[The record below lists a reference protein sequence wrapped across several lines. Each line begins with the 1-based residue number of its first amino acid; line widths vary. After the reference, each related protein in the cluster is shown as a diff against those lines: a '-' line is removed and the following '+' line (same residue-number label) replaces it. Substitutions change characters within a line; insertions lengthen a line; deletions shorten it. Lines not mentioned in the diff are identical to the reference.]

1 MIFKKVDNNLKII
14 KEKADS
20 DWYLDY
26 RKIKPNIFKK
36 DSISMTELFDHWI
49 DICSFYVKT
58 KKLQS
63 ENLIKIDNE
72 IKNIFDIFLVKYKAQ
87 QEYFKKVINNQIKTK
102 EISLDY
108 FKKDF
113 IPFKFQKK
121 FAKNIISKKYT
132 GNFSSPGSGK
142 TIISMMSAI
151 NLFYSNEIDNLL
163 VIGPKSSSIAWY
175 HEGKNV
181 SEKIESVDFNDIDQA
196 ELNFSN
202 KNVEWKKYYFDKN
215 KLNIIFINFHK
226 FDKKDLVQK
235 LNFILED
242 KKIFLIVD
250 EAHNIKNI
258 HSNRFKNILLLSKQN
273 YVKYKLLLTGTP
285 LPRATHELIYAPKF
299 LFNDFLTNPLSSEDF
314 NLGIPK
320 ASPKDFKIETKKA
333 LRSIFNRYDK
343 DKLVKEGHL
352 EPKEIILEEIET
364 NEVYKKLIDL
374 LKNKDFLFLSL
385 KSFDSSKIAKAFLIR
400 MMQASSY
407 PPLLKQ
413 TLRDSLD
420 EYKKFIF
427 SDLKDYEVEKPKNEK
442 DIEEEVNDSEIRN
455 LIDKFCN
462 NKLKN
467 YRWIKALEIIK
478 KYDNERILV
487 WDIFI
492 KSINDFTF
500 FLKQKTKREIFK
512 INGQTKKFK
521 RIEILSNFKNS
532 KNGILIASPATIAE
546 SISLHEHVDRAIYLF
561 RNYVGAHYFQSI
573 DRIHR
578 IVKKGEKSN
587 KKYIHILI
595 SNYKIKDN
603 NIDEMINENLE
614 NKNQNQKELFKLIES

>member
-1 MIFKKVDNNLKII
+1 MILKKTDINLKVI
-14 KEKADS
+14 KEKTDEE
-20 DWYLDY
+20 WYFIY
-26 RKIKPNIFKK
+26 RNEIPNIFEKK
-36 DSISMTELFDHWI
+36 LISIKELSNYWI
-49 DICSFYVKT
+49 DICSFYIKT
-58 KKLQS
+58 KKLQNQ
-63 ENLIKIDNE
+63 NLIKIDNA
-72 IKNIFDIFLVKYKAQ
+72 IKNIFDIFLIKYKAQ
-87 QEYFKKVINNQIKTK
+87 EEYFKNVINNQTKTK
-102 EISLDY
+102 KINLEC
-108 FKKDF
+108 FKKNF
-113 IPFKFQKK
+113 IPFDFQRK
-121 FAKNIISKKYT
+121 FAENIISKKYT

-142 TIISMMSAI
+142 TIISMVSAI

-175 HEGKNV
+175 YEGKNV
-181 SEKIESVDFNDIDQA
+181 SEKIESVDFNEVDQA

-202 KNVEWKKYYFDKN
+202 KNIEWNRKYYFDKN
-215 KLNIIFINFHK
+215 RLNIIFINFHK
-226 FDKKDLVQK
+226 FDKKDLVEK
-235 LNFILED
+235 LNFILKD

-258 HSNRFKNILLLSKQN
+258 DSNRFKNILLISKQN

-285 LPRATHELIYAPKF
+285 LPRATHELLYAPKL
-299 LFNDFLTNPLSSEDF
+299 LFNDFLSSPLSSQDF
-314 NLGIPK
+314 NLM
-320 ASPKDFKIETKKA
+320 SPNDFKIETKKA

-343 DKLVKEGHL
+343 EKLVKEGDL
-352 EPKEIILEEIET
+352 APKEIIFEKIET

-385 KSFDSSKIAKAFLIR
+385 KSFDSSKIAKAFLVR

-413 TLRDSLD
+413 SLKESLS
-420 EYKKFIF
+420 EYKEFVF
-427 SDLKDYEVEKPKNEK
+427 SDSKDYEEEKPKNVK
-442 DIEEEVNDSEIRN
+442 DIEKEVNNSEIRN
-455 LIDKFCN
+455 LIDKFSN
-462 NKLKN
+462 NELKN

-478 KYDNERILV
+478 KYDDKRMLV

-492 KSINDFTF
+492 KSINDFTT

-512 INGQTKKFK
+512 INGQTDKFK

-578 IVKKGEKSN
+578 IVQKGKKSN

-595 SNYKIKDN
+595 SNYKIKDK
-603 NIDEMINENLE
+603 NIDEMINDNLE